1 MRIELVHGR
10 LVVGLW
16 KEEWI
21 KVFYEPQ
28 EPPEDITTPNLAPGI
43 LLYSHSRGDATDR
56 EPMPG
61 QTAWDASF
69 NPEYIASSTKAEKLL
84 LQRILLWDAWRYLTV
99 TEPAQIAA
107 IKKQLQGSHRQTML
121 LKELDKA
128 RKARTNLIKQRTQRK
143 AKRARLSDSNIPAK
157 SIEIS
162 DDDDDDDDDDD
173 EDSGFDDDD
182 EDSGFDDDDDEDD
195 EYDSEDRRRM
205 PPPNHTAP
213 RRPSGLHRTPF
224 TALMSG
230 ARGDS
235 IDEEGGANDL
245 EIRGRTGSTAL
256 PSGRNSS
263 SAAAKSVKRK
273 QPFGQEQQRSSWA
286 RMEGSGGRSLFMTP
300 PASGRRPQSER
311 DVEDDDP
318 PDTLIGQ
325 DANGGLDE
333 EAAINEAMCRSEAPE
348 GRDVWGE
355 NGGLDLDEAMRA
367 AMRNSTAPEDDTSR

>member
-1 MRIELVHGR
+1 MRIELVHSR

-43 LLYSHSRGDATDR
+43 LLFSHSRGDATDR

-84 LQRILLWDAWRYLTV
+84 LQRILLWDAWRYLTA

-107 IKKQLQGSHRQTML
+107 IKEQLQGSHRQTML

-128 RKARTNLIKQRTQRK
+128 RKARSTLIKQKNQRK
-143 AKRARLSDSNIPAK
+143 AKRARLSDPKIPAK

-162 DDDDDDDDDDD
+162 
-173 EDSGFDDDD
+173 DDDD

-195 EYDSEDRRRM
+195 DDDDSEDRRRM

-230 ARGDS
+230 ARGNS
-235 IDEEGGANDL
+235 IDGEGVRNDL
-245 EIRGRTGSTAL
+245 EIRGKTGSTAL

-273 QPFGQEQQRSSWA
+273 QPFDQEQQRNSRA
-286 RMEGSGGRSLFMTP
+286 HMEGPEGRRLFMTP
-300 PASGRRPQSER
+300 PASDRRPQSER

-318 PDTLIGQ
+318 LDALIGQ

-333 EAAINEAMCRSEAPE
+333 EAAINEAMRLSQAPE
-348 GRDVWGE
+348 GGNVWGE
-355 NGGLDLDEAMRA
+355 NGGLDPDEAMRA
-367 AMRNSTAPEDDTSR
+367 AMRNSTAPEDDTEI